1 MGIYNDDCVSG
12 TKMIGNVFYRTSRAV
27 MVGSGRDILIENN
40 LFVDCDP
47 AISFDSRGVSPH
59 PIWQDMV
66 NKTMRER
73 LEAMRYQ
80 DEPYRS
86 RYPEILDLIPYME
99 AGKGVPPERVF
110 ARRNICLGGTW
121 LASDTIAENLF
132 QVESNLIQPEKD
144 HRRLGLDQLAFTVP
158 SKWMKSVGF
167 KPIDWGA
174 IGLQKTDG
182 SRAVPPRRVMTA
194 KMELVRP
201 PLRLAIGQAVK
212 VQVRLTLENPGQAVE
227 SGEIRLEFDNPESAR
242 FTDLNE
248 GLIKY
253 RLAPGRTEISEVNFV
268 LSEGA
273 DAVRLAWY
281 FSGDTGYRQTLEI
294 RVVSVWPV
302 RILRSP
308 PQQPE
313 EVDSLLVEEGKDFEM
328 DGQSVGRMTLAR
340 TSRGIWLGA
349 RIRDAVPEPSD
360 IPWEKSCLELFVVPS
375 AQSKIHQILLTP
387 PGKEQAARAYKIQ
400 NGHHVICA
408 DIRLRYWLREDG
420 YHLTALIPWAR
431 LGLRQADRQF
441 RVESQLTTRVA
452 NPPVYRHQSLFGS
465 RQASAV
471 FAGYALARVE

>member
-1 MGIYNDDCVSG
+1 
-12 TKMIGNVFYRTSRAV
+12 
-27 MVGSGRDILIENN
+27 
-40 LFVDCDP
+40 
-47 AISFDSRGVSPH
+47 
-59 PIWQDMV
+59 
-66 NKTMRER
+66 
-73 LEAMRYQ
+73 
-80 DEPYRS
+80 
-86 RYPEILDLIPYME
+86 
-99 AGKGVPPERVF
+99 
-110 ARRNICLGGTW
+110 
-121 LASDTIAENLF
+121 
-132 QVESNLIQPEKD
+132 
-144 HRRLGLDQLAFTVP
+144 
-158 SKWMKSVGF
+158 MKSVGF

-375 AQSKIHQILLTP
+375 APSKIHQILLTP

-420 YHLTALIPWAR
+420 YHLTALIPWER
-431 LGLRQADRQF
+431 LGLTQADRQF